1 MRTPW
6 EAAVFVYR
14 GDQML
19 ILRRAN
25 EHYWHVVAGVV
36 EHGERYIE
44 AAARELRE
52 ESGLDVGDRLI
63 DLERPLTYPLT
74 EEFRRRYGF
83 PPDQEEVTTYNF
95 AAEAPSGW
103 EPVLNEEHDAYR
115 WCSFDEAVSSL
126 YWPSA
131 RDIARELAIR
141 PR

>member
-6 EAAVFVYR
+6 EVAVFVYR
-14 GDQML
+14 GDRLL
-19 ILRRAN
+19 ILRRVG
-25 EHYWHVVAGVV
+25 EQYWHVVAGVV
-36 EHGERYIE
+36 EHGEGYVE
-44 AAARELRE
+44 AAGRELRE

-63 DLERPLTYPLT
+63 DLEQPLTYALT
-74 EEFRRRYGF
+74 KEFRERYGF
-83 PPDQEEVTTYNF
+83 PPDQGVVTTYNF

-115 WCSFDEAVSSL
+115 WCSFDEAASSL
-126 YWPSA
+126 YWSSA

>member
-19 ILRRAN
+19 ILRRTGEN
-25 EHYWHVVAGVV
+25 YWHVVAGVV
-36 EHGERYIE
+36 EHGEQFAE

-63 DLERPLTYPLT
+63 DLERPLTYALT
-74 EEFRRRYGF
+74 PEFRERYGF
-83 PPDQEEVTTYNF
+83 PPDQQEVTTYNF
-95 AAEAPSGW
+95 AAEAPPGW
-103 EPVLNEEHDAYR
+103 EPVLNEEHDTYR
-115 WCSFDEAVSSL
+115 WCDFDEAMATL

-131 RDIARELAIR
+131 REIARVLATR